1 MEGAHPVFGLAQHA
15 VAVEKDR
22 IEPRG
27 LKMGGNRG
35 RCHGMGRGYDP
46 AMVEARRRQR
56 GARGWSRVARNAAC
70 MACTTASGFSS
81 GMPWSLSTHIC
92 SAPG

>member
-35 RCHGMGRGYDP
+35 R
-46 AMVEARRRQR
+46 
-56 GARGWSRVARNAAC
+56 
-70 MACTTASGFSS
+70 
-81 GMPWSLSTHIC
+81 
-92 SAPG
+92 